1 MNDFKDGDK
10 VWVNNKPAIVLSTL
24 PSLFGK
30 EYNVAFE
37 DGTSQKVQPWGVLSI
52 EKAME
57 MGLTQPPLERPKKDI
72 GDFVEGR
79 YLPDEFTL
87 AGFADKC
94 SNIENCPI
102 LKTIDETS
110 VLLVGVLV
118 KGGYEFY
125 DGGLY
130 RAKSLMGGWDSGRQ
144 TEYDIAK
151 GKITLHDPQSKSGVK
166 DNTKLTW
173 EKPHVVE
180 TADIPQVGELKIYY
194 KREEK

>member
-10 VWVNNKPAIVLSTL
+10 VWVNNKPALVLSTH

-37 DGTSQKVQPWGVLSI
+37 DGTSQRVQPWGVLSI

-57 MGLTQPPLERPKKDI
+57 MGLTQPAPERPKKDL
-72 GDFVEGR
+72 GDFIEGK
-79 YLPDEFTL
+79 YLPDQFTL

-110 VLLVGVLV
+110 VLVVSALVQ
-118 KGGYEFY
+118 GGWEFY
-125 DGGLY
+125 DNGFY
-130 RAKSLMGGWDSGRQ
+130 KAKSLMGGWTGGVAK
-144 TEYDIAK
+144 EYDLEK
-151 GKITLHDPQSKSGVK
+151 RNFTLKDPQSKSGVK
-166 DNTKLTW
+166 DTKLAW
-173 EKPHVVE
+173 EKPYVVE
-180 TADIPQVGELKIYY
+180 SIDIPQVGELKIYF